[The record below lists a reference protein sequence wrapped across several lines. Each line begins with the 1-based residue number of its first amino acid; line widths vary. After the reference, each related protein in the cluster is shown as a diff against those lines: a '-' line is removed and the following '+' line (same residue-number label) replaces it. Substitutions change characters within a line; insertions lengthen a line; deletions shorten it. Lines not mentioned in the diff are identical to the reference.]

1 MCSKFTKKQC
11 FLQKI
16 KQEKEINPTM
26 LPVQFT
32 SYFSLSLPRRAE
44 VQSLPINPRVW
55 ANRLHIQV
63 RTQRDHIRIRPQ
75 AGLTG
80 WAVTWIHIS
89 SDSPREQL
97 LRYRIRRHEATGVS
111 GRKTS
116 RISSQQWNHSK
127 RQHPVIKYSIVLP
140 EWKSCVL
147 NTEGEPSSPT
157 GPDKLCLRA
166 GFAFRCPF

>member
-1 MCSKFTKKQC
+1 
-11 FLQKI
+11 
-16 KQEKEINPTM
+16 M

-32 SYFSLSLPRRAE
+32 SYFSPSLPRHAE
-44 VQSLPINPRVW
+44 VQSLPINTRVW

-63 RTQRDHIRIRPQ
+63 RTQRNHIRIRPR

-80 WAVTWIHIS
+80 WAVMWIHIS
-89 SDSPREQL
+89 SNSPKEQL
-97 LRYRIRRHEATGVS
+97 HRHRIRKHESTGVS
-111 GRKTS
+111 GRKKS
-116 RISSQQWNHSK
+116 RISSQQWNQSK
-127 RQHPVIKYSIVLP
+127 RQHPVIEHSIVLP

-147 NTEGEPSSPT
+147 NTEGEASFPT